1 MGCTDLKVTL
11 PSELPPVLREVL
23 TYPPGTTS
31 ADWCLTERGA
41 KDILY
46 NLEVLRAW
54 GATGQAVIEE
64 YNKKPLPRGRESPE
78 KTIDK

>member
-1 MGCTDLKVTL
+1 MVCTDLKVTL
-11 PSELPPVLREVL
+11 PAESPPILREVV
-23 TYPPGTTS
+23 TYPPGTTT
-31 ADWCLTERGA
+31 ADWCLTERGG

-54 GATGQAVIEE
+54 GASGQAVIAEFN
-64 YNKKPLPRGRESPE
+64 NKPATRAREPPE